1 LFFSQPASSSENKKI
16 ILHFKTDDYH
26 ISDTDKKKI
35 YNFLKD
41 IKLGQKI
48 RLTVTGH
55 ADSTGSIKHNYALS
69 KKRAAFVKKNIFSL
83 FPINPE
89 TVAIIAK
96 GSDTPVADNKT
107 ASGRAQ
113 NRRAEIALEIISGG
127 KKPESY
133 KINKEKI
140 MQLIT
145 EAKKLAMLEKFDDA
159 LKLLWEAKFLGGKK
173 FSEWHLVYGITGF
186 YGGAKPDDLIFV
198 FENALKIDP
207 YNTEARDFL
216 GRVKA
221 RANFSSGVITDKSG
235 LSVDYPIK
243 VETLS
248 QIYEYLNLFEVEAV
262 KHFYSKKNRVDI
274 WNCVTK
280 NRQLINYY
288 FDRSEVLKWAYI
300 K

>member
-1 LFFSQPASSSENKKI
+1 
-16 ILHFKTDDYH
+16 
-26 ISDTDKKKI
+26 
-35 YNFLKD
+35 
-41 IKLGQKI
+41 
-48 RLTVTGH
+48 
-55 ADSTGSIKHNYALS
+55 
-69 KKRAAFVKKNIFSL
+69 
-83 FPINPE
+83 
-89 TVAIIAK
+89 
-96 GSDTPVADNKT
+96 
-107 ASGRAQ
+107 
-113 NRRAEIALEIISGG
+113 
-127 KKPESY
+127 
-133 KINKEKI
+133 

-221 RANFSSGVITDKSG
+221 RAIFSSGVITDKSG